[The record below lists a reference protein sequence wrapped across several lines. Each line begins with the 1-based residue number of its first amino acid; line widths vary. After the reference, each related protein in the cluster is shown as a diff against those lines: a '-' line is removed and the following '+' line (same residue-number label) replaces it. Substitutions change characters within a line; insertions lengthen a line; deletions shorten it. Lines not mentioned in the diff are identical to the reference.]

1 MNKYNVINIQKRLIA
16 IVMLSTFVVI
26 ALFARLFV
34 VQIINGNGLKEMAI
48 SQWERSLTITAKRGT
63 IYDYNGLEL
72 AVSYTTYDVYT
83 RSINVEDSVRVATVL
98 SDELDL
104 DFNKTL
110 EKVKDRS
117 TSEVLIKMQV
127 EKPTVAKILKHQL
140 KGIYF
145 AENNKRYYPYSN
157 YLTQVLGFT
166 TIDNEGQSGLEA
178 YYNSYL
184 KGTDGYTISFGD
196 VRGKEISVETTKYI
210 AGIDGLNIQLT
221 IDVGLQS
228 IIEEQLPIIMSEQK
242 AKGVSI
248 TIMNPNTGEILA
260 MASSPNFDLNNP
272 PRENVAELF
281 STSKN
286 KTITDVYE
294 PGSTFKILTM
304 GMALESGVA
313 KLEDTFYDPGYRI
326 VDGQKIK
333 CWKSIG
339 HGHQTLT
346 QGLCNSC
353 NAVFIDLALRLG
365 QERFYSFLDKF
376 GFGQLTGI
384 DFYGESA
391 GIVMNSSLVKNVDL
405 ARMGF
410 GQAVAVTP
418 LQQITAI
425 SCALNGGNLMKPYFV
440 KRITSSSGQVVMENT
455 PTVVRKVLSSETSS
469 KLRVMLEEV
478 VSVGTGKY
486 SFVPGYCVSGKTG
499 TTQKYENGKISGTY
513 IASFVG
519 AYPADKPEYI
529 LLICVDEPNAGS
541 YYGSIVASP
550 YAKKIFSNLFTYK
563 NIAPLNIENDYVK
576 VRETIS
582 MPYVEGLSLAEAVA
596 KLNALG
602 LQVEIA
608 GEGSVVTEQL
618 PPTGTMLFEGAI
630 VQLTT

>member
-1 MNKYNVINIQKRLIA
+1 MKKYNVINIQKRLIT
-16 IVMLSTFVVI
+16 IVVLSTFVVM
-26 ALFARLFV
+26 ALFTRLFV
-34 VQIINGNGLKEMAI
+34 VQVINGNGLREMAI
-48 SQWERSLTITAKRGT
+48 SQWERSLPITAKRGT
-63 IYDYNGLEL
+63 IYDANGLEL
-72 AVSYTTYDVYT
+72 AVSYTTYDVYV
-83 RSINVEDSVRVATVL
+83 RAVNVEDSVSVATVL

-110 EKVKDRS
+110 EKVKNR
-117 TSEVLIKMQV
+117 TVSETLIKMQV
-127 EKPTVAKILKHQL
+127 EKSTVAKILKKQL

-145 AENNKRYYPYSN
+145 AENNKRYYPFSN

-166 TIDNEGQSGLEA
+166 TIDNVGQSGLEA
-178 YYNSYL
+178 YYNTYL
-184 KGTDGYTISFGD
+184 KGTDGYTISFSD
-196 VRGKEISVETTKYI
+196 VRGKEISVETTKYL
-210 AGIDGLNIQLT
+210 AGTDGLNLELT

-228 IIEEQLPIIMSEQK
+228 IIEEQLPIIMQEQK

-248 TIMNPNTGEILA
+248 TMMNPNTGEILA

-272 PRENVAELF
+272 PRENIADLF
-281 STSKN
+281 SISKN

-313 KLEDTFYDPGYRI
+313 SLDDTFYDPGYRI

-333 CWKSIG
+333 CWKHIG

-365 QERFYSFLDKF
+365 QEKFYSYLDKF
-376 GFGQLTGI
+376 GFGKTTGI
-384 DFYGESA
+384 DFYGESG
-391 GIVMNSSLVKNVDL
+391 GIIMNPALVKNVDL

-425 SCALNGGNLMKPYFV
+425 SSALNGGNLMKPYFV
-440 KRITSSSGQVVMENT
+440 KSIKTSSGQVVMENS
-455 PTVVRKVLSSETSS
+455 PQVVNKVLSSDTSS

-486 SFVPGYCVSGKTG
+486 SFVPGYSVSGKTG

-519 AYPADKPEYI
+519 AYPAQNPEYI

-563 NIAPLNIENDYVK
+563 NIAPLNIENDFVK
-576 VRETIS
+576 VKETIS
-582 MPYVEGLSLAEAVA
+582 MPYVEGLSLADAVS

-608 GEGSVVTEQL
+608 GEGSFVLEQL
-618 PPTGTMLFEGAI
+618 PPAGTMLFEGAI
-630 VQLTT
+630 VQLTC